1 MASSQLHFT
10 ISLFCL
16 AVTASI
22 ISCGR
27 SHMVLNSAL
36 QASHGTP
43 TDEEMPERYAL
54 PELQWLFSNS
64 DPAAIQSDSPSLGIL
79 QSGLDLMRRN
89 SGDNEPKKPG
99 CKNYFWKSRTA
110 C

>member
-1 MASSQLHFT
+1 MASSQLHLT
-10 ISLFCL
+10 VSLFCL
-16 AVTASI
+16 AMAASI

-36 QASHGTP
+36 QASHGSAA
-43 TDEEMPERYAL
+43 DEEMPERYSL
-54 PELQWLFSNS
+54 PELQWLLSNS

-79 QSGLDLMRRN
+79 QNELDLMRRD
-89 SGDNEPKKPG
+89 SGDKERKPG

>member
-1 MASSQLHFT
+1 MASSQLHLT
-10 ISLFCL
+10 VSLFCL
-16 AVTASI
+16 AMTASI

-43 TDEEMPERYAL
+43 ADEEMPERYSF
-54 PELQWLFSNS
+54 PEFQWLLSNS
-64 DPAAIQSDSPSLGIL
+64 DPTAIQSDSPSLGIL
-79 QSGLDLMRRN
+79 QSGLDLMRRD
-89 SGDNEPKKPG
+89 SGDSERKPG